1 MKLNWAIKPAN
12 DPSKVRFD
20 PGHFR
25 TPIFDPTIDAAES
38 PIPTLIIPL
47 NCAKRLSKKN
57 FFLMKS
63 IYYFSIK
70 TKFTI
75 IS

>member
-47 NCAKRLSKKN
+47 NCAKRLSKNN
-57 FFLMKS
+57 FF
-63 IYYFSIK
+63 F
-70 TKFTI
+70 
-75 IS
+75 